1 MKAIEIARR
10 LAELKAVDEACQAYT
25 LVLHESNGE
34 DFSAEMEAAAYLME
48 FGKGDDYKVAYT
60 YFQRLYNNNIFR
72 DTVFDIMTEAFY
84 EPNVKLQK
92 SRYEKN
98 MKLLGKYPYIFRQDF
113 PEFDDLPQRF
123 YPFDDKG
130 FLPFDREK
138 KHFGDYINYNHQ
150 VISRNF
156 FCDLE
161 KPVLAADV
169 FSQYELEYLNDNVR
183 PSEWVAR
190 ENHIY
195 LHYTSWEEFCAHLCV
210 LNLRPLLSDKKFVF
224 LIEDE
229 IAQYPIDFKE
239 RFGVDYSQYNVK
251 PIGIREVN
259 KIIWHTQLSSH
270 NGGDFFNEVFDSHPN
285 LLSLTSTMFF
295 SFIDSIEET
304 RESLEK
310 VTDRRQLTEGSW
322 TNQRITEEL
331 YSLRDRTD
339 KDVIVASYLQWQEG
353 LPVKAD
359 PASRIVPAIFFQ
371 PHFYNIDYRLDIDGK
386 NRTTMVSSEY
396 EQIRSLP
403 MLREFK
409 YIKTFTPLRRFTTS
423 YGATVNFMLNADK
436 SKYVREE
443 DNDDEAITVIGD
455 VLFTRIVNRSFM
467 VDWQDRLFKDCVLVR
482 FEDGKLNPKATFK
495 ALAEFLDIPYTK
507 SMESCTECGKPLA
520 NDIGFSTTGVYR
532 TYDEFANDRERAF
545 IEYFMRDAYEYYGY
559 DFKYYKNE
567 PVDEEQA
574 LQWVREFTTLDRLI
588 QESWEKYFESSE
600 VSEEMLQACSV
611 TPNDMGAAM
620 GLRYSEEYLEEMKKS
635 FLNSPEG
642 RKMLVDSYI
651 GNIQAKRERNVK
663 LLLRGLQ
670 YVNKKG
676 QPLRMMPKLEP
687 DPELLEQPLYH

>member
-10 LAELKAVDEACQAYT
+10 LVELKAVEEACQAYT

-60 YFQRLYNNNIFR
+60 YFQRLYNHNVFR

-84 EPNVKLQK
+84 TPNVKLQK

-98 MKLLGKYPYIFRQDF
+98 TKLLGKYPYIFRRDF
-113 PEFDDLPQRF
+113 PKFDDLPLRF
-123 YPFDDKG
+123 YPFDDDG
-130 FLPFDREK
+130 FLPFDPEK
-138 KHFGDYINYNHQ
+138 EHFGDYINYNNQ

-156 FCDLE
+156 FGDLE
-161 KPVLAADV
+161 NPVLATDV

-210 LNLRPLLSDKKFVF
+210 LNLRPLLGDKKFVF
-224 LIEDE
+224 LIGDE

-239 RFGVDYSQYNVK
+239 RFGIDYSQYTVK
-251 PIGIREVN
+251 PVGIREVN

-285 LLSLTSTMFF
+285 LLAMTSIMLF
-295 SFIDSIEET
+295 SMEESIEET
-304 RESLEK
+304 RKSMESL
-310 VTDRRQLTEGSW
+310 TDRRKLAEGTW
-322 TNQRITEEL
+322 KNLRVTEEL

-339 KDVIVASYLQWQEG
+339 KDIMVASYLQMQEN

-359 PASRIVPAIFFQ
+359 AASRIAPAIFFQ
-371 PHFYNIDYRLDIDGK
+371 PHFYNINYRMDIDGK
-386 NRTTMVSSEY
+386 NHTTLVSSEY
-396 EQIRSLP
+396 DKIRALP

-423 YGATVNFMLNADK
+423 YGATVNFMLNADL
-436 SKYVREE
+436 SKYGVEK
-443 DNDDEAITVIGD
+443 DDKSAHIVGD
-455 VLFTRIVNRSFM
+455 VIFTRIVNRSFM

-495 ALAEFLDIPYTK
+495 ALAAFLDIPYAK
-507 SMESCTECGKPLA
+507 SMESCTQDGKPLA
-520 NDIGFSTTGVYR
+520 DDIGFSTAGVYR
-532 TYDEFANDRERAF
+532 TYDEYANDRERAF
-545 IEYFMRDAYEYYGY
+545 IEYFMRDAYECYGY

-567 PVDEEQA
+567 PVDEERAQ
-574 LQWVREFTTLDRLI
+574 QWVQEFSTLDRLI
-588 QESWEKYFESSE
+588 RESWEKAFESPDALDILE
-600 VSEEMLQACSV
+600 LCSIA
-611 TPNDMGAAM
+611 PSGMEGAAL
-620 GLRYSEEYLEEMKKS
+620 GEDKIVNLDEVKKA
-635 FLNSPEG
+635 FLNSSEG
-642 RKMLVDSYI
+642 PKMIMESHMA
-651 GNIQAKRERNVK
+651 GIQAKRERNVQ

-670 YVNKKG
+670 YVNRNG
-676 QPLRMMPKLEP
+676 QPLRMMPKLEL